1 LKTMTAAEWRD
12 FLLFETRTAKIATV
26 RANGRPHVTPVWF
39 VLDGDELVFT
49 TSKESVKGKNLA
61 RDPHVMISVDDERP
75 PFAFVIIESGAAV
88 KELSPQD
95 LLPWTTRIASRYVA
109 HGQADAYG
117 KRNAVEGEL
126 LVRVPLTKV
135 TARSGIA
142 D

>member
-1 LKTMTAAEWRD
+1 MTGAEWRD

-39 VLDGDELVFT
+39 VLD
-49 TSKESVKGKNLA
+49 
-61 RDPHVMISVDDERP
+61 VDDERP
-75 PFAFVIIESGAAV
+75 PFAFVIIESRAAV